1 MLLLWEEALF
11 YRWGF
16 ESGGHTKNQSKL
28 QTSKDVQEHPL
39 TRPCDWNGVLFD
51 HPVKELSNVN
61 TVSFLWSLHHLQE
74 DEDHVSQGNRYE
86 IEYWHVWLRGHWY
99 TSSLVCFIGAYWN
112 ALGHDGHVVS
122 KADLRGWSFSFTEAT
137 NGCCR
142 GGVLHVTLAL
152 MLSHFAPEV
161 VAVCTKWPLQHRHL
175 CLSKRWE
182 VTMKSAWQTKV
193 DLVGTFGLKK
203 TVHKTRG
210 TVGHPR
216 SSQLRSFLLKTVDG
230 MNID

>member
-1 MLLLWEEALF
+1 M
-11 YRWGF
+11 
-16 ESGGHTKNQSKL
+16 
-28 QTSKDVQEHPL
+28 
-39 TRPCDWNGVLFD
+39 
-51 HPVKELSNVN
+51 
-61 TVSFLWSLHHLQE
+61 
-74 DEDHVSQGNRYE
+74 
-86 IEYWHVWLRGHWY
+86 
-99 TSSLVCFIGAYWN
+99 CFIGVYWN
-112 ALGHDGHVVS
+112 APGHDGHAVS
-122 KADLRGWSFSFTEAT
+122 KADLRGWSFSSTEAT

-161 VAVCTKWPLQHRHL
+161 IAVCTKWPLQHRHL

-203 TVHKTRG
+203 NAHKTRG
-210 TVGHPR
+210 TVGHPA

-230 MNID
+230 MNIDEIAAYFILQVLDMLWFSFPVRIITRVNQVTWTHLESRLSWGIPRKSVRTSEN

>member
-1 MLLLWEEALF
+1 MSTQWVFCEVFTTFRKMKITSHKAIDI
-11 YRWGF
+11 
-16 ESGGHTKNQSKL
+16 KL
-28 QTSKDVQEHPL
+28 
-39 TRPCDWNGVLFD
+39 N
-51 HPVKELSNVN
+51 
-61 TVSFLWSLHHLQE
+61 
-74 DEDHVSQGNRYE
+74 NRH
-86 IEYWHVWLRGHWY
+86 IWLRGHRY

-203 TVHKTRG
+203 NVHKTRLEELWDTRDHLSCVAFYG
-210 TVGHPR
+210 KQWMGWILMKFAAYFILQVLDMLWFSFPVRIITRVNQVTWTHLESRLPWGIPR
-216 SSQLRSFLLKTVDG
+216 KAVRTSE
-230 MNID
+230 N